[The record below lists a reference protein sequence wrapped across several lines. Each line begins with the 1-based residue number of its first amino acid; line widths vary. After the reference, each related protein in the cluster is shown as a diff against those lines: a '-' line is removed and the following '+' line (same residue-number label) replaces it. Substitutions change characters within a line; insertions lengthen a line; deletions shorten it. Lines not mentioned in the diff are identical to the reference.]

1 MSNEPTEGAASQSGI
16 GPAQLMSFGKDRTEA
31 MLNLQREMLDE
42 LEQASRAWITRMRSE
57 IELWSDLATKVTAS
71 RSVPEGLGAYRE
83 CVSQRMQMAVDDGR
97 HLLDEGQKI
106 AAAVTKS
113 LHGSA
118 QSPHQDNKQ
127 R

>member
-1 MSNEPTEGAASQSGI
+1 
-16 GPAQLMSFGKDRTEA
+16 MSFGKDRTEA

-83 CVSQRMQMAVDDGR
+83 MCVATHADGSR
-97 HLLDEGQKI
+97 
-106 AAAVTKS
+106 
-113 LHGSA
+113 
-118 QSPHQDNKQ
+118 
-127 R
+127 